1 MALMMTKHFL
11 NLKDLPSDEI
21 KSIVSNALEM
31 KKNSASNLKLQGKY
45 LGLIF
50 EKSSTRTRIS
60 FEVAM
65 NQLGGKAS
73 FLSVNDLQLGRGEP
87 VSDTS
92 KVISSMAD
100 ALVLRTLKHQ
110 TLEEFAR
117 NSRIPIINGLTDLSH
132 PCQLLADILTFQEHR
147 GSIENKKVCWV
158 GDFNNVCFSYVE
170 AAEIFG
176 FNLEIVCPDKYLP
189 ANLDLPNNVN
199 VSNNLI
205 SGLQGSDLVTT
216 DVWVSMGDES
226 DSAERIKEFSTFQIS
241 PETMEEA
248 NSEAIFLHCLPAV
261 RGQEVSRDMLDHP
274 RSKVWDQAENRLH
287 AQKSLLVH
295 LLT

>member
-1 MALMMTKHFL
+1 
-11 NLKDLPSDEI
+11 
-21 KSIVSNALEM
+21 
-31 KKNSASNLKLQGKY
+31 
-45 LGLIF
+45 
-50 EKSSTRTRIS
+50 
-60 FEVAM
+60 
-65 NQLGGKAS
+65 
-73 FLSVNDLQLGRGEP
+73 
-87 VSDTS
+87 
-92 KVISSMAD
+92 MAD
-100 ALVLRTLKHQ
+100 ALVLRTLRHQ
-110 TLEEFAR
+110 TLEEFAS